1 MKAASK
7 STLRLNNLKI
17 LRPKVKKILQIC
29 IRSFV
34 NPHPVELCSLFW
46 CTKCKIL
53 AYFKRKEIFE
63 LWIILKNEFCLENAT
78 MFQIQDMFENWKPNI
93 VEIPKTQCF
102 NLCPFLTLSIR
113 NGPSVSFGIFEL
125 SSCRN
130 FKFNRF
136 YYKAGLFTSTLSIHR
151 NRKAFKLIRFYS
163 CFQICEPSLFKDV
176 QWEWWTTCK
185 DWRHVLAL
193 R

>member
-1 MKAASK
+1 M
-7 STLRLNNLKI
+7 LRQLFRNLN
-17 LRPKVKKILQIC
+17 
-29 IRSFV
+29 
-34 NPHPVELCSLFW
+34 
-46 CTKCKIL
+46 
-53 AYFKRKEIFE
+53 FE

-102 NLCPFLTLSIR
+102 NLFPFLTLSIR

-163 CFQICEPSLFKDV
+163 CFQSEPSLFKDV

-193 R
+193 RYFLSDKSAKFIFGSHQSFILQIPQNFIANPTIRI